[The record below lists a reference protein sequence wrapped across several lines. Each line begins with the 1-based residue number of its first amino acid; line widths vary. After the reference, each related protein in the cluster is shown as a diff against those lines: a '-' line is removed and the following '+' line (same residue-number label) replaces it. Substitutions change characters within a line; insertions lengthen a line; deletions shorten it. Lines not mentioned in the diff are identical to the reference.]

1 MINTLIVR
9 IYDLNNTVI
18 AKWYIGQAIDSDTNF
33 LTFVLPSSYPVTTQS
48 NVSNFAN
55 VKKHRSNFVDIKNRL
70 KFVDIVA
77 SADNVVLDK
86 LILVPI
92 ASDPTTT
99 QPMTTQPWNDILST
113 NNLQMPNLPMPQYGM
128 GSNLG
133 YSGYSMGSNL
143 GYGMGNN
150 SGYGMG
156 NNTGYSSNSINA
168 VNIQSKLSPSTKIFQ
183 HNFKGTSN
191 VYSPVIYHTV
201 EKFVPLNSLEEYYA
215 PY

>member
-1 MINTLIVR
+1 MLTNLNIR

-55 VKKHRSNFVDIKNRL
+55 VKKNRSNFVDIKNRL

-77 SADNVVLDK
+77 SADNVVLGS
-86 LILVPI
+86 LILVPT

-133 YSGYSMGSNL
+133 YSGY
-143 GYGMGNN
+143 GMGNN
-150 SGYGMG
+150 SGY
-156 NNTGYSSNSINA
+156 SSSATNA
-168 VNIQSKLSPSTKIFQ
+168 ANIQSKLSPSTKIFQ

-191 VYSPVIYHTV
+191 VYSPVIYHNV